1 MVDRMK
7 SKKLAD
13 LRVAVSLENSDDKE
27 VIEEAVALIYQ
38 LADEISEL
46 ETQLRAI
53 QIPKRKKRKRFLIF

>member
-1 MVDRMK
+1 MK

-46 ETQLRAI
+46 ETQLRTTHT
-53 QIPKRKKRKRFLIF
+53 PKRKKRKRFLIF

>member
-1 MVDRMK
+1 MK